1 MTLESL
7 TDEER
12 VLLEKKFAQFKRLPK
27 ESNNVCPNYYNPY
40 HDPRNCPGSC
50 RYCLWDGCS
59 DRGGSL
65 KDLKLEYLR
74 HKKADMKR

>member
-27 ESNNVCPNYYNPY
+27 ESNNVCPNYYNP
-40 HDPRNCPGSC
+40 
-50 RYCLWDGCS
+50 
-59 DRGGSL
+59 
-65 KDLKLEYLR
+65 
-74 HKKADMKR
+74 

>member
-1 MTLESL
+1 MVINGRTVHNLKL

-12 VLLEKKFAQFKRLPK
+12 VLLEKKFSSFKRLPV

-50 RYCLWDGCS
+50 RYCLWDGVLS
-59 DRGGSL
+59 EEG
-65 KDLKLEYLR
+65 
-74 HKKADMKR
+74 M